1 MKNKNIS
8 SLNNLLALDREKK
21 DNTKIRLKTFNKK
34 SISHSNNALDEQNN
48 SRKKSNEKNSFQK
61 NKKEKIDIYNLN
73 HIKNRNSISNLKGE
87 NTVNLKKHINIDL
100 LQISKGIKTNKLFK
114 SNNNSKNLVHNLTE
128 DLLLDN
134 KQMHK
139 PINFKNKI
147 NIFNNKNE
155 REKI

>member
-1 MKNKNIS
+1 
-8 SLNNLLALDREKK
+8 
-21 DNTKIRLKTFNKK
+21 
-34 SISHSNNALDEQNN
+34 
-48 SRKKSNEKNSFQK
+48 
-61 NKKEKIDIYNLN
+61 
-73 HIKNRNSISNLKGE
+73 
-87 NTVNLKKHINIDL
+87 

-134 KQMHK
+134 KQMQK
-139 PINFKNKI
+139 LINFKNKI